1 MCYRTHQP
9 YGYTEW
15 NKPITGQIQYD
26 SLIGSISKAV
36 KLIIS
41 ESINVIIWA
50 VEIDSC
56 CLVGEEFCWTKVK
69 RKKF

>member
-1 MCYRTHQP
+1 MLNEINQLQDKYSMIP
-9 YGYTEW
+9 
-15 NKPITGQIQYD
+15 
-26 SLIGSISKAV
+26 LIGSISKAV

-56 CLVGEEFCWTKVK
+56 CLVGREFCCTK
-69 RKKF
+69 